1 MFTDIY
7 FPEVL
12 PFKWQFRIVD
22 EWKFQIVYHV
32 QNCSTVLVGSK
43 NIYTSNWEEAQ
54 HWFVSLRDHRH

>member
-32 QNCSTVLVGSK
+32 QNCSVVLVGSK
-43 NIYTSNWEEAQ
+43 NIYTSN
-54 HWFVSLRDHRH
+54 